1 VTFPQRLTLVAA
13 IAVTVLSVD
22 WLTKYAAA
30 QFAAHAVVRNP
41 ATVHPL
47 LLPAILVFVVLAVR
61 KVPARMF
68 TVAFGLTVGGAV
80 ANLID
85 RMAFGP
91 VTDFI
96 ALPDG
101 LPFGWGDYVANVADL
116 TMIVGA
122 ALMWV
127 TTGAGASAAAT
138 ARLRRRLAPGADT
151 PPHDAADRDPLYP
164 RSVAPPA

>member
-1 VTFPQRLTLVAA
+1 VNFPQRLTLVAG

-30 QFAAHAVVRNP
+30 QFAAHPVLRNP
-41 ATVHPL
+41 DTAHPL
-47 LLPAILVFVVLAVR
+47 LLPAILVCAFLAIR
-61 KVPARMF
+61 KVPARML
-68 TVAFGLTVGGAV
+68 TVAFGLTVGGAA

-116 TMIVGA
+116 TIAAGA

-127 TTGAGASAAAT
+127 TIAAGAAAT
-138 ARLRRRLAPGADT
+138 ARARLRHRSAADAS
-151 PPHDAADRDPLYP
+151 PIDAADGDLLHP

>member
-1 VTFPQRLTLVAA
+1 VSFPQRLTLVAG
-13 IAVTVLSVD
+13 IAATVLAVD

-30 QFAAHAVVRNP
+30 RLAAHAVLRNP
-41 ATVHPL
+41 ETVHPL
-47 LLPAILVFVVLAVR
+47 LLPAILIFAVLAVR

-68 TVAFGLTVGGAV
+68 TVAFGLTFGGAA

-101 LPFGWGDYVANVADL
+101 LPFGWGSYVANVADL
-116 TMIVGA
+116 TIIVGA

-127 TTGAGASAAAT
+127 TTGAGAATAAT
-138 ARLRRRLAPGADT
+138 ALLRRRLAGDA
-151 PPHDAADRDPLYP
+151 PPDDAADRDPLYP